1 MNRVAMLVA
10 LVAALIGGGLSF
22 LYLKSA
28 ELRLAG
34 GAKVVLLSLVK
45 DVPAG
50 AALTEDML
58 AEREV
63 PMAYVEDRSV
73 KSAEEARVLGL
84 KLGNRL
90 RAGQTLLWSDLAI
103 SSAERRELSGLVQP
117 GRRAYKLHSGHESF
131 RMVEPGDHVDLLG
144 SVAGRAPGE
153 TLSVVLL
160 QKVLVLAVGGRT
172 RRDEIQSKGVG
183 TADGSLT
190 LSVTLEE
197 AQLLSLTTTRTGT
210 ALSVVLRSPGDDLVV
225 PRLNDV
231 SSNALRDLEE
241 RAKIK
246 GRTTQKVEQGPVEL
260 KPQ

>member
-1 MNRVAMLVA
+1 MLVA

-28 ELRLAG
+28 ELKLAG

-73 KSAEEARVLGL
+73 KSAEKARVLGL

-117 GRRAYKLHSGHESF
+117 GRRLWHL
-131 RMVEPGDHVDLLG
+131 PL
-144 SVAGRAPGE
+144 
-153 TLSVVLL
+153 
-160 QKVLVLAVGGRT
+160 
-172 RRDEIQSKGVG
+172 
-183 TADGSLT
+183 
-190 LSVTLEE
+190 
-197 AQLLSLTTTRTGT
+197 
-210 ALSVVLRSPGDDLVV
+210 
-225 PRLNDV
+225 
-231 SSNALRDLEE
+231 
-241 RAKIK
+241 
-246 GRTTQKVEQGPVEL
+246 
-260 KPQ
+260 